1 MGPDVTTRRAL
12 TAADL
17 QRALRAGAPCVFT
30 EALDEDVREALQW
43 ARLRQRAA
51 TEPVPVL
58 PVQGSRVLFDPA
70 RGFIAAPRPLD
81 RFLQSVQGDQPDGY
95 LSARPEELPRWL
107 AALVR
112 APRSLD
118 RFPWRVSKLW
128 IGAAGNLSALHRDLA
143 HNLHTVIAGAKRF
156 WLLSPA
162 QGACVYPNPPWR
174 GLPNGCAVDP
184 EAPDLDRF
192 PRFARA
198 RPVVIHVHAG
208 ETLFLP
214 RGWWH
219 HVRALDA
226 SVAVNT
232 FFAAGAH
239 AALVASTD
247 VAKRLLGVSR

>member
-1 MGPDVTTRRAL
+1 MHRAL
-12 TAADL
+12 TATDL
-17 QRALRAGAPCVFT
+17 QGALRAGAPRVFT
-30 EALDEDVREALQW
+30 GALDEDVRAALQW

-51 TEPVPVL
+51 AEMVPVL
-58 PVQGSRVLFDPA
+58 PVQESRVLFDPA
-70 RGFIAAPRPLD
+70 RGFVAAPQPLG
-81 RFLQSVQGDQPDGY
+81 RFLQSLEGDRPVGY
-95 LSARPEELPRWL
+95 LSARPDELPGWL
-107 AALVR
+107 AAAVR
-112 APRSLD
+112 APRCLD

-128 IGAAGNLSALHRDLA
+128 IGARGNLSALHRDLA
-143 HNLHTVIAGAKRF
+143 HNLHTVTAGAKRF
-156 WLLSPA
+156 WLLPPA
-162 QGACVYPNPPWR
+162 QGAYVYPNPPWR
-174 GLPNGCAVDP
+174 GVPNGCAVDP

-219 HVRALDA
+219 HVRALDT